1 METDM
6 DIETI
11 VDEFRRSASD
21 QMRLAGNDTAAAD
34 AGEALLHALEPALR
48 LAAFTLAE
56 QAASEITAQ
65 LPDHHIEVVMAD
77 GQPGMAVRRDDT
89 AATISTENCDA
100 RMTVRL
106 PEDLKNDL
114 ESAASESGDSVNSLV
129 VKSLAGSAEAL
140 KRTSRS
146 TFKGRIRT

>member
-1 METDM
+1 M
-6 DIETI
+6 DIESI
-11 VDEFRRSASD
+11 VDEFQRAASD
-21 QMRLAGNDTAAAD
+21 QVRLAGNDAATMA

-56 QAASEITAQ
+56 QAASEMTAQ
-65 LPDHHIEVVMAD
+65 LPDHHVEVVMAV
-77 GQPGMAVRRDDT
+77 GQPGMVVRRDET
-89 AATISTENCDA
+89 SVTVSTENCDA

-114 ESAASESGDSVNSLV
+114 ESAASDSGDSVNSFV